1 MNRYEIEA
9 VRNRT
14 ARAHARRKEGVEYQ
28 LRMIPGS
35 GGQLE
40 LVELEARKSRM
51 LEWAHLMNLT
61 GYY

>member
-1 MNRYEIEA
+1 MNSYENEA

-14 ARAHARRKEGVEYQ
+14 ARAHARRRDGVEYK
-28 LRMIPGS
+28 LRVIPGS

-40 LVELEARKSRM
+40 LVEKEPQQSR
-51 LEWAHLMNLT
+51 LLQWAHLSNLT